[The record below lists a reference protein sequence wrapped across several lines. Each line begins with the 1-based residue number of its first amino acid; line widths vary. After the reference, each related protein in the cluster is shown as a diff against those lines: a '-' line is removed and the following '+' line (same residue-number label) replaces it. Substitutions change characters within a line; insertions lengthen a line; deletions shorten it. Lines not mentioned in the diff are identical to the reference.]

1 MNKSLQKDI
10 VTENE
15 KIKRRRASSKT
26 YMGRHKTMC
35 VTLSKERD
43 NDILSWLD
51 KQENRSEAVRE
62 ALKDHIMKEKYQIAY
77 PKKKILWSTKEIEE
91 E

>member
-1 MNKSLQKDI
+1 MNETLQKDI

-26 YMGRHKTMC
+26 YMVRHKTMC
-35 VTLSKERD
+35 VTLSREKD

-77 PKKKILWSTKEIEE
+77 PKILIGGKAIEE